1 MESLVTLFALWAI
14 ESVLKLARALIDR
27 VPFFKVIPKHL
38 EQEIKNNF
46 DWYIR
51 AACVNIVQ

>member
-1 MESLVTLFALWAI
+1 MKILLTGKYYLGYMLTSLTLDNELN
-14 ESVLKLARALIDR
+14 
-27 VPFFKVIPKHL
+27 KVIPKHL

-51 AACVNIVQ
+51 AACVNTVQ